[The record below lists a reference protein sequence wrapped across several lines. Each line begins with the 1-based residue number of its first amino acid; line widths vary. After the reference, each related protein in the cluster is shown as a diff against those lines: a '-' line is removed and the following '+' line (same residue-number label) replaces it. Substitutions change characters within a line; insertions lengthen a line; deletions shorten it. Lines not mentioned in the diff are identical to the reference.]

1 MRQRDLTAHPGQPAT
16 ELGEVG
22 SHELARRAHS
32 GCAVAFG
39 ELARRYRPRLL
50 TVLRR
55 RLSGLPDAE
64 DVVQETLTRA
74 WQKIGFYDDRYQ
86 FSTWLYTI
94 ALRLATD
101 HQRRERRRGTDVSLQ
116 SEPTETGSTE
126 PSLHVREEAG
136 NLWAIAHAVLNDAQY
151 TALWLRYGEGL
162 NVNEVAHATGRT
174 AVGTRVLLHRA
185 RKRLQQYACPQRS
198 DQSGA
203 LP

>member
-1 MRQRDLTAHPGQPAT
+1 MSAYQGQPAA

-55 RLSGLPDAE
+55 RLTGVADAE
-64 DVVQETLTRA
+64 DVVQETFARA
-74 WQKIGFYDDRYQ
+74 WQKIAFYDDRYQ

-101 HQRRERRRGTDVSLQ
+101 YQRRERRRAADISLQ
-116 SEPTETGSTE
+116 TDPTDPAKSQQQA
-126 PSLHVREEAG
+126 LHTRDEAG
-136 NLWAIAHAVLNDAQY
+136 NLWAIAHAVLSEAQY
-151 TALWLRYGEGL
+151 TALWLRYGEDL
-162 NVNEVAHATGRT
+162 NVEEVAQATGRST
-174 AVGTRVLLHRA
+174 VGTRVLLHRA
-185 RKRLQQYACPQRS
+185 RKRLQQHARPRGRN
-198 DQSGA
+198 SGVA
-203 LP
+203 SS